1 MWNHDKVKSFK
12 KSNLWRD
19 CQLWPVEQNMSV
31 PFSSAFPK
39 PSCPSKSWS
48 GLGFKSPNTQGAV
61 GDFCEVV
68 SYMMGLHGEIWAKNQ
83 WKMKSLGQM
92 VTKLF
97 SSPTSC
103 NLLIPWSRK
112 KSYNSLRPLTQLET
126 TLLPCLCYWY
136 SLGPHRAEEVSVL
149 PTAVWRA
156 SFVLETQ
163 SNDIPPTGL
172 RQPTPAPSPRII
184 PAQVC

>member
-1 MWNHDKVKSFK
+1 M
-12 KSNLWRD
+12 
-19 CQLWPVEQNMSV
+19 EQNISV

-39 PSCPSKSWS
+39 PSSPSKSWPD
-48 GLGFKSPNTQGAV
+48 LGFKSPNTQGVV

-68 SYMMGLHGEIWAKNQ
+68 SYMMGLHEEIWARNQ
-83 WKMKSLGQM
+83 WEMKGLSQM
-92 VTKLF
+92 IIKLF
-97 SSPTSC
+97 SNPTFC
-103 NLLIPWSRK
+103 NLLIPWSRE
-112 KSYNSLRPLTQLET
+112 KSYNSLRPLKQLET
-126 TLLPCLCYWY
+126 TLLLCLCYWY
-136 SLGPHRAEEVSVL
+136 SLGPHMAEEVRFL